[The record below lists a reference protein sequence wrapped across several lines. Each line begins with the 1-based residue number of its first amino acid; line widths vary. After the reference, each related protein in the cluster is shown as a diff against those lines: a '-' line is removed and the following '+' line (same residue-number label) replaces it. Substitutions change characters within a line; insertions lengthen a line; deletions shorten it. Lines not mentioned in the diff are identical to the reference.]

1 MIALELRGGVS
12 GRSKEEWPGTSE
24 GLWQEEER
32 EMKKKEPLSTL
43 SFSLALCPSMA
54 FKLRGTYRRAV
65 FALSKT
71 GQGEL
76 RHWLSQE

>member
-1 MIALELRGGVS
+1 MIALELRGGIS
-12 GRSKEEWPGTSE
+12 GSKEEWPGTSE
-24 GLWQEEER
+24 GVWQEEER

-43 SFSLALCPSMA
+43 SLSLALGPSTA

>member
-1 MIALELRGGVS
+1 MAEGLWQEKGKVRRDGG
-12 GRSKEEWPGTSE
+12 GASE

-32 EMKKKEPLSTL
+32 EMNKQEPLSTL
-43 SFSLALCPSMA
+43 SLSLALCPSMA
-54 FKLRGTYRRAV
+54 FKLRSTYRRAA

-76 RHWLSQE
+76 HHWLSKE